1 MEGLKRVACG
11 VIELMVREVFRARST
26 NHGTSYHSGGGKR
39 WLRSLRCVR
48 VGKVVKCGK

>member
-26 NHGTSYHSGGGKR
+26 SHGMSYHSGGGKR
-39 WLRSLRCVR
+39 WLRSLRQVR
-48 VGKVVKCGK
+48 LGRVVRCGK